1 MRVHQAGI
9 LLGLVPLAG
18 LLVGACGPPPE
29 RESDGICGGSSPIWF
44 GSDNSMHW
52 TPDGSQILFS
62 YSEARLGEAAY
73 PDLPDIYAVH
83 VSGDPVK
90 KVLDL
95 PSLLPKYPDVHRGDS
110 RMVFDLSPDGSR
122 IAYARCAIS
131 EETVQVDDGDLQ
143 VNNVEI
149 FLLNSDGSDME
160 RLTNNTYLDTLP
172 AWSPDGES
180 LAFISDPG
188 RSARGR
194 PHSRKPRELEWE
206 PRTQLTIHEVAT
218 GLSREIGLPEGLA
231 VFTARL
237 EWSPSGDRIAFV
249 ALEGEGDTL
258 YYSTAPDPNKEP
270 WNRAVYMVGADG
282 TGLTR
287 VSDARSVPT
296 WSPDGEAIA
305 VVVPEGDVEEALY
318 IFAAD
323 GSNLVKGKY
332 DVSHFN
338 RYTRIRDNWY
348 GNISWSPDGSRI
360 LFEWVGER
368 VSVDSVVTAGA
379 EAGVAG
385 GARARSL
392 AGSGAGSILASP
404 LNTVVASRPEY
415 AWSPDGTQVVYRRD
429 LQEFFDLFIA
439 PAGALHESRE
449 QKESSRLLLEWTRDR
464 WAKIVDGTYR

>member
-1 MRVHQAGI
+1 MTVHQVR
-9 LLGLVPLAG
+9 LCLGLVPLAG
-18 LLVGACGPPPE
+18 LFIGACGGLPPD
-29 RESDGICGGSSPIWF
+29 RETDGVCGFRRSSLEFGIGSTL
-44 GSDNSMHW
+44 HW

-62 YSEARLGEAAY
+62 YSEDILVEFEAL
-73 PDLPDIYAVH
+73 DIPDIYAVH

-95 PSLLPKYPDVHRGDS
+95 PSLKPENHDPYWQWTDN

-122 IAYARCAIS
+122 IAYARCAFS

-149 FLLNSDGSDME
+149 FLSNSDGSDME

-180 LAFISDPG
+180 LAFISDPD

-194 PHSRKPRELEWE
+194 PHSGKTEWE
-206 PRTQLTIHEVAT
+206 PRTRLTIHEFAT

-231 VFTARL
+231 VSTDRL

-249 ALEGEGDTL
+249 ALEGE
-258 YYSTAPDPNKEP
+258 KEP
-270 WNRAVYMVGADG
+270 WNQAVYTVGADG

-305 VVVPEGDVEEALY
+305 VAVPEGDVEEGLY
-318 IFAAD
+318 IFSAD
-323 GSNLVKGKY
+323 GSNFVKGKY
-332 DVSHFN
+332 VGSG
-338 RYTRIRDNWY
+338 TS

-360 LFEWVGER
+360 LFEGSGGR
-368 VSVDSVVTAGA
+368 VSVDSAGAAGA

-385 GARARSL
+385 GSHVRSL
-392 AGSGAGSILASP
+392 AGSGAGSVLASP
-404 LNTVVASRPEY
+404 LNHYYSPTWEY
-415 AWSPDGTQVVYRRD
+415 AWSPDGTQVVYRMDPHRMD
-429 LQEFFDLFIA
+429 LQEFFYLLIA
-439 PAGALHESRE
+439 PAEARLETPEQRE
-449 QKESSRLLLEWTRDR
+449 VSSRILLDWERDR
-464 WAKIVDGTYR
+464 WMRVDDDREYKWYYREWYYR